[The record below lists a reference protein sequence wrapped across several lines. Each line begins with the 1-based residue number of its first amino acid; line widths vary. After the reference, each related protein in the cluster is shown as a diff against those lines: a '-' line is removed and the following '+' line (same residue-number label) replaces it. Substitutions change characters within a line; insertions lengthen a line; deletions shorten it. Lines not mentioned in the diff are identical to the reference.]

1 MEFQGHSVYNAHFYD
16 ITKLWF
22 KYFGTVRKFTVQWI
36 DDIPVKHQAFRVN
49 DTLWPPGPPKSL
61 GGAVKVA
68 NKRLKTVAVL
78 EKEIIKAQGLVQA
91 SSSRVGEFGL
101 PTPDL
106 KEEEVEMW
114 TWTWEAEGD
123 GVLGWDS
130 SRMDNRT
137 PSK

>member
-1 MEFQGHSVYNAHFYD
+1 MEFQGHSIYNTHFYD

-49 DTLWPPGPPKSL
+49 DTLWPPGPPESL

-78 EKEIIKAQGLVQA
+78 EKEIIKVQVLVQPRIE
-91 SSSRVGEFGL
+91 SSETGPFG
-101 PTPDL
+101 PPSMVL

-114 TWTWEAEGD
+114 TWTWEAERG

-130 SRMDNRT
+130 SRMDI
-137 PSK
+137 